1 MATSLDDLLAFESEW
16 QGLWEVSA
24 AATPFQSPAWLLPYL
39 RVFTPDPFQVLLVR
53 RSTRL
58 VAVLPLVVTRSEDHS
73 VLRLLGEG
81 ISDYLD
87 GVCRE
92 EDRSAVCKLFQNW
105 LADALATYEC
115 AEFQQLQDDAV
126 VKSIPCP
133 QFLHEDLRPGVP
145 CPILQ
150 LPVRGNG
157 AISTLSESMKHN
169 LAVSLRAA
177 SEIGDLR
184 LDVSDL
190 NSLDTAISRL
200 FALHAKRW
208 ERRGLPGVFDSHA
221 KQTFYRESFRALQRV
236 SALDLF
242 TLCLGSVPIAVLA
255 AFHKGRTLYYYIG
268 AFDPD
273 YAKLGPG
280 NLIIL
285 RVLEFAL
292 NAGYHR
298 FDFLRGREPYK
309 YRWGAQDQTTYIRRI
324 WRK

>member
-1 MATSLDDLLAFESEW
+1 MQTMDGLRSTVATSLDDLLAFESEW

-126 VKSIPCP
+126 VKSI
-133 QFLHEDLRPGVP
+133 
-145 CPILQ
+145 
-150 LPVRGNG
+150 
-157 AISTLSESMKHN
+157 
-169 LAVSLRAA
+169 
-177 SEIGDLR
+177 
-184 LDVSDL
+184 
-190 NSLDTAISRL
+190 
-200 FALHAKRW
+200 
-208 ERRGLPGVFDSHA
+208 
-221 KQTFYRESFRALQRV
+221 
-236 SALDLF
+236 
-242 TLCLGSVPIAVLA
+242 LC
-255 AFHKGRTLYYYIG
+255 
-268 AFDPD
+268 
-273 YAKLGPG
+273 
-280 NLIIL
+280 
-285 RVLEFAL
+285 
-292 NAGYHR
+292 
-298 FDFLRGREPYK
+298 
-309 YRWGAQDQTTYIRRI
+309 
-324 WRK
+324 